1 MKSNRTE
8 LIFFFHPVVCARCSA
23 IVCWLLR
30 EADKLVVLLISSTAA
45 MLMFILVISTL
56 FQTLGVEFEDSELQ
70 AFAGEKDC
78 R

>member
-8 LIFFFHPVVCARCSA
+8 LIFFFTQWSVQGV
-23 IVCWLLR
+23 LLLYVGFYVKQI
-30 EADKLVVLLISSTAA
+30 KLVALLISSTAA

>member
-8 LIFFFHPVVCARCSA
+8 LIFFFTLWSVHGV
-23 IVCWLLR
+23 LLLYVGFYVKQI
-30 EADKLVVLLISSTAA
+30 KLVVLLISSTAA